1 MLRQFDIPLSTP
13 IEKLPQVSDRTYIF
27 ANAVVVCLE
36 PEITTEL
43 IEKLAALYGVSVEQ
57 LENEQVEPSKLSYA
71 FRGGELST
79 EEMEAIS
86 AINRIALNAEFMRVI
101 LERE

>member
-1 MLRQFDIPLSTP
+1 M
-13 IEKLPQVSDRTYIF
+13 
-27 ANAVVVCLE
+27 
-36 PEITTEL
+36 
-43 IEKLAALYGVSVEQ
+43 EQ

-71 FRGGELST
+71 FRGGELSS